1 MTRAISAQQGKTT
14 NSRPPTRGILQRQC
28 ACGTHVTPG
37 GECVECGKNKSGLQ
51 RRLAIGA
58 INDPLEQ
65 EADRVADQVLAAPA
79 HPAVSGAPPRIQ
91 RYAGQAFGGMDTA
104 PTSVDRVLASSGK
117 SLDPALRQNMER
129 RFGQDF
135 SRVRVHTGGA
145 AEQSARDVN
154 ADAYTVGNNVVF
166 GAGQF
171 APGYHDGLRLLA
183 HELTHVVQ
191 QSGSDRTYVDQR
203 REKGSLS
210 PIIVQRKKRAD
221 KADKKAA
228 QGASFWFSVKIS
240 SELDSA
246 DLLVEF
252 VRQYYRL
259 ASIAEA
265 VQMRDENNWAWI
277 GTPQVA
283 TKEDTAKG
291 YILLHVA
298 DNSIR
303 QQDEASK
310 KESAGQ
316 FGQLGADD
324 QSAINSEADRE
335 FWEKSQY
342 KVGTKLGSSSDDKK
356 MSEYWIAIRNELLRQ
371 RKAIDALPPNIKKF
385 LFTDDAPRAIE
396 PKDYATAL
404 RIAEKLS
411 KLTDTELEDYKS
423 KVNTQTAD
431 WSVFEGSID
440 SFVEERARRKEEA
453 KDLDKKK
460 TKIYGLEE
468 LYRKYKT
475 WKDVEGTARSIP
487 SHDEGGYDP
496 NHEYFQRV
504 EDDAKADLLA
514 NLPRYGFKSIEDF
527 EQAIADYED
536 AFARETVN
544 IGFDMLA
551 KYDHLL
557 YEEEKKYSN
566 KANADALAQAIGK
579 TTAKADYE
587 SASSSES
594 AARGI
599 TPDPEIH
606 RYMPGELEMK
616 QRLQREGASSRA
628 SAESQVTS
636 AAASVSGV
644 PEPLIGNKDFDREK
658 LARTDM
664 SQVQSI
670 MLEYIAARR
679 KDVRDTRG
687 HLSGDPDLIYKLD
700 DLWKASKEQQDIRQG
715 TIYDLIISD
724 KISRVHKSEALIK
737 ILLGVFTVVLS
748 IVSFGTGA
756 IAAVA
761 AVGAFGLSAYQ
772 AIESFKEYEVGH
784 AAAGAQLLSKD
795 PSFAWVIVAFVG
807 AAVDLGVAAK
817 AISKMK
823 GAIDAFNAAG
833 ELGDLVKLETELTEI
848 EEAGKITAEMHEL
861 TVKAAAAQKEYRAAM
876 KGLAAKTMGRANAM
890 LPLDAIPDLAKAIYY
905 AAKRGVAS
913 FEKFML
919 ELKAEK
925 AYAELALEPEELT
938 KFKAAFEEAKEGV
951 ESLTSHG
958 ESLGLKEKEMD
969 AFVESWSRN
978 KTATVEE
985 MKEEMSAA
993 VETQRLTRRYEQMTD
1008 QQVRDIL
1015 KSDPDAP
1022 FELMRR
1028 YRLKSKDEV
1037 RQLAK
1042 GDDDT
1047 AQMIL
1052 REREA
1057 ALRDARA
1064 GARTMPA
1071 EQPVWNRLEDRLL
1084 AKRTV
1089 TPKTSKTGT
1098 MAMAETDLALKER
1111 NFEGGSIKTGEV
1123 PDPTYKPPTDFPRD
1137 QGHAEQNIL
1146 GKLKAAIEEA
1156 GLDKADGAFKGKKVW
1171 ILVDQ
1176 EVCTTCR
1183 TGLMSDII
1191 KEGKPSGVLQQF
1203 SRDFPDLTIEVTDW
1217 GTGKVWRMIGGKPL
1231 R

>member
-1 MTRAISAQQGKTT
+1 MSTAAALQTDAAKSQRLSSSSRAGLL
-14 NSRPPTRGILQRQC
+14 LQRKS
-28 ACGTHVTPG
+28 GGGSPTSSLT
-37 GECVECGKNKSGLQ
+37 GECAKCQTKKHLQ
-51 RRLAIGA
+51 TKLTIGA
-58 INDPLEQ
+58 SNDPLEQ

-79 HPAVSGAPPRIQ
+79 HSEVGNSPPLIQ
-91 RYAGQAFGGMDTA
+91 RVSTPLTSEAGTVPA
-104 PTSVDRVLASSGK
+104 SVDRVLASPGR
-117 SLDPALRQNMER
+117 LLEPALRQDMEQ
-129 RFGQDF
+129 RFGHDF
-135 SRVRVHTGGA
+135 SQVRVHSGTA
-145 AEQSARDVN
+145 AEQSAREIN
-154 ADAYTVGNNVVF
+154 AHAYTVGHNMVF
-166 GAGQF
+166 APGQF
-171 APGYHDGLRLLA
+171 APGTHEGRRLIA

-191 QSGSDRTYVDQR
+191 QSCANGMNVCQSVA
-203 REKGSLS
+203 KPSMS
-210 PIIVQRKKRAD
+210 PLILRRKKGAD
-221 KADKKAA
+221 KTDKKAA
-228 QGASFWFSVKIS
+228 QGASFWFSVKVS
-240 SELDSA
+240 SELNSE

-259 ASIAEA
+259 GSAAEA
-265 VQMRDENNWAWI
+265 VKMRDENAWQWT

-283 TKEDTAKG
+283 TKADAAKG
-291 YILLHVA
+291 YVLLHVT
-298 DNSIR
+298 DNSVR

-310 KESAGQ
+310 KESAAQ
-316 FGQLGADD
+316 FGQLGAGD
-324 QSAINSEADRE
+324 QSSINSETDRE

-342 KVGTKLGSSSDDKK
+342 KVGSKLGGSSDDRK

-385 LFTDDAPRAIE
+385 LFEDDAPRAIQ

-440 SFVEERARRKEEA
+440 SFIEARARRNEEA

-475 WKDVEGTARSIP
+475 WKDVKGTAKSIP
-487 SHDEGGYDP
+487 SHDEFGVYDP
-496 NHEYFQRV
+496 NHEYFQHV
-504 EDDAKADLLA
+504 EDDAQADLLA
-514 NLPRYGFKSIEDF
+514 NLPRYGFKSLEDF
-527 EQAIADYED
+527 EQAITDYED

-544 IGFDMLA
+544 IGFDVLA

-566 KANADALAQAIGK
+566 KANADALAQAIAK

-587 SASSSES
+587 SAASNES
-594 AARGI
+594 AAQGI

-606 RYMPGELEMK
+606 RYMPGEFEMK
-616 QRLQREGASSRA
+616 QRLKREGASSRA
-628 SAESQVTS
+628 SAESQVNS
-636 AAASVSGV
+636 AAASLSGV

-658 LARTDM
+658 LARADM

-687 HLSGDPDLIYKLD
+687 NLSGDPDLIYKLD
-700 DLWKASKEQQDIRQG
+700 DLWKASKEQQDISPG

-724 KISRVHKSEALIK
+724 KISRVHRSEALIK

-761 AVGAFGLSAYQ
+761 AVGAFGLSAFQ
-772 AIESFKEYEVGH
+772 ALESFKEYEVGH

-807 AAVDLGVAAK
+807 AAIDLGSAAK
-817 AISKMK
+817 AISEMK
-823 GAIDAFNAAG
+823 GAIDAFNAT
-833 ELGDLVKLETELTEI
+833 GDLVKLETELTEI
-848 EEAGKITAEMHEL
+848 QKAGKITEEMHEL
-861 TVKAAAAQKEYRAAM
+861 TAKAALAQKEYRAAM
-876 KGLAAKTMGRANAM
+876 KGLAAKTLGRANAL

-925 AYAELALEPEELT
+925 AYAELALAPEELT
-938 KFKAAFEEAKEGV
+938 KFKAAFEEAKGGL

-969 AFVESWSRN
+969 AFIESWSQN

-985 MKEEMSAA
+985 MKE
-993 VETQRLTRRYEQMTD
+993 QMTTWAATKNSGVPFGFESLEKFQEFQAAAIKGLKKANYGD
-1008 QQVRDIL
+1008 AEAIL
-1015 KSDPDAP
+1015 QGSSVSGISYAKKIPFGVHSDLDVAITGRSV
-1022 FELMRR
+1022 FEKARKLGYTVERNPMRIGP
-1028 YRLKSKDEV
+1028 LE
-1037 RQLAK
+1037 
-1042 GDDDT
+1042 
-1047 AQMIL
+1047 
-1052 REREA
+1052 
-1057 ALRDARA
+1057 
-1064 GARTMPA
+1064 A
-1071 EQPVWNRLEDRLL
+1071 EQINELGLTSMQRTLEEL
-1084 AKRTV
+1084 
-1089 TPKTSKTGT
+1089 TGGR
-1098 MAMAETDLALKER
+1098 EV
-1111 NFEGGSIKTGEV
+1111 NFMLFGNE
-1123 PDPTYKPPTDFPRD
+1123 
-1137 QGHAEQNIL
+1137 
-1146 GKLKAAIEEA
+1146 KAATA
-1156 GLDKADGAFKGKKVW
+1156 GIAGV
-1171 ILVDQ
+1171 
-1176 EVCTTCR
+1176 
-1183 TGLMSDII
+1183 
-1191 KEGKPSGVLQQF
+1191 KPSSL
-1203 SRDFPDLTIEVTDW
+1203 
-1217 GTGKVWRMIGGKPL
+1217 PL
-1231 R
+1231 RGGTQ